1 MAVKK
6 KKTSSTGKTIFRVL
20 IIFFGFTFLSVGY
33 FWTISRG
40 LPSLEQLENYD
51 PDLVT
56 RIFSADGVLLK
67 ELYTQRRVFVDLE
80 EIPAD
85 MVNAAVASEDRRF
98 YSHWGISL
106 RDVIRAVVIN
116 AIPPPRFRQ
125 GFSSITQQLAR
136 NLYDTI
142 GFKKT
147 ITRKLKEM
155 ITAIQ
160 IERTYTKEEILEMY
174 VNSIHFG
181 HGTFG
186 AQAAAKRYFKK
197 DASDLTLDEC
207 AMLVGI
213 LPRPATYSP
222 INNPER
228 AMRRRNV
235 VLRLMR
241 EQNLITQS
249 RYAEARALELRVTP
263 RRDDLGKAPY
273 FTEHVR
279 RILEQEDEALGL
291 NIYRDGLIIYTT
303 LDSRL
308 QTAAENAVMQTVVAN
323 QEKLNSR
330 LFKDRDEFEELAY
343 LGIYPEDSVKV
354 MLEGKAPLYEELR
367 DKLLVQ
373 TAFVAVE
380 PKTGHIKAMIGGRP
394 DYYDQFNRATQAQ
407 RQPGSIFKPFIYTT
421 AIDNGYAVTHQLLN
435 QPVVLNIQS
444 ASGEWEKWMPSNYDG
459 TTGGLTTLREG
470 LRRSLNLISVRMVQE
485 LVPPEVV
492 ANTARRMHLTTPIRA
507 VDAIAL
513 GTSEVYPLEVTSSY
527 ATFSNSG
534 VWSKPMAIQR
544 IVDRFGVTI
553 KEYSPHRE
561 EVLSEETAFM
571 MTDLLRTVLDQ
582 GTGGRARWMYKF
594 THPAGGKT
602 GTTQNWTD
610 AWFVGYS
617 PYLAA
622 GVWFGV
628 DDPKVSLG
636 SKQDGSRA
644 ALPAWARFMRAAHD
658 SMGWKHKDFPQPDG
672 ISKEKICTVSK
683 DFPTRYCPVEEEF
696 FITKYA
702 PTRSC
707 RVHTEGSP
715 RRSRERSG

>member
-1 MAVKK
+1 VAKSKSKPKLKGVV
-6 KKTSSTGKTIFRVL
+6 FL
-20 IIFFGFTFLSVGY
+20 ILTVFVFLGAIGLGTVWY
-33 FWTISRG
+33 LSRD

-56 RIFSADGVLLK
+56 RIFSSDGVLLK

-80 EIPAD
+80 EIPEELIS
-85 MVNAAVASEDRRF
+85 AAVASEDRRF

-116 AIPPPRFRQ
+116 AIPPPKFRQ

-136 NLYDTI
+136 NLYDAI

-147 ITRKLKEM
+147 ITRKLKEI

-160 IERTYTKEEILEMY
+160 IEKTYTKEEILEMY
-174 VNSIHFG
+174 INSIHFG

-197 DASDLTLDEC
+197 DASELTLDEC
-207 AMLVGI
+207 AMLIGI

-222 INNPER
+222 VNYPER
-228 AMRRRNV
+228 AVRRRNI

-241 EQNLITQS
+241 QQNMITQT
-249 RYAEARALELRVTP
+249 RYVEARALELRVTP
-263 RRDDLGKAPY
+263 ERDDLGKAPY
-273 FTEHVR
+273 FTEYVR
-279 RILEQEDEALGL
+279 RILEREDEALDL
-291 NIYRDGLIIYTT
+291 DIYRDGLIIYTT

-308 QTAAENAVMQTVVAN
+308 QAAAEDAVMQTVEAN
-323 QEKLNSR
+323 QKKLNSR
-330 LFKDRDEFEELAY
+330 LFQDREEFEELAY

-354 MLEGKAPLYEELR
+354 MLEGEAPLYEELR
-367 DKLLVQ
+367 HQLLVQ
-373 TAFVAVE
+373 TAFVAIE
-380 PKTGHIKAMIGGRP
+380 PKTGHIKTLIGGRP
-394 DYYDQFNRATQAQ
+394 DYHDQYNRATQAR
-407 RQPGSIFKPFIYTT
+407 RQPGSIFKPFVYTS
-421 AIDNGYAVTHQLLN
+421 AIDNGYPVTHQLLN
-435 QPVVLNIQS
+435 QPVVLNVQS

-492 ANTARRMHLTTPIRA
+492 ANTARRMHLSTPIRA

-513 GTSEVYPLEVTSSY
+513 GTSEVLPLEVTSSY
-527 ATFSNSG
+527 GTFANNG
-534 VWSKPMAIQR
+534 VWSRPMAIQR

-553 KEYSPHRE
+553 KEYSPHRQ

-571 MTDLLRTVLDQ
+571 MTDLLRTVLDR

-610 AWFVGYS
+610 AWFVGFS
-617 PYLAA
+617 PHLAT

-628 DDPKVSLG
+628 DDPRVSLG
-636 SKQDGSRA
+636 PKQDGSRA
-644 ALPAWARFMRAAHD
+644 ALPAWAQFMKSAHD
-658 SMGWKHKDFPQPDG
+658 SMGWKHKDFPKPDG
-672 ISKEKICTVSK
+672 ISREKICSVSK
-683 DFPTRYCPVEEEF
+683 DLPTQYCPAEEEF

-702 PTRSC
+702 PTRTC
-707 RVHTEGSP
+707 RIHTEVSP
-715 RRSRERSG
+715 RRNRQRPD

>member
-1 MAVKK
+1 MKK
-6 KKTSSTGKTIFRVL
+6 IIKRVL
-20 IIFFGFTFLSVGY
+20 LIFFAIFIVGLI
-33 FWTISRG
+33 TIWNLAKD

-56 RIFSADGVLLK
+56 RIYSSDGILLK

-80 EIPAD
+80 EIPKELIS
-85 MVNAAVASEDRRF
+85 AAIASEDRRF

-106 RDVIRAVVIN
+106 RDVIRAILIN
-116 AIPPPRFRQ
+116 SIPPPKFRQ

-160 IERTYTKEEILEMY
+160 IEKTYTKEEIFEMY
-174 VNSIHFG
+174 INSIHFG

-197 DASDLTLDEC
+197 DASDLTLSEC
-207 AMLVGI
+207 ALLIGI

-222 INNPER
+222 VNYPER
-228 AMRRRNV
+228 AIHRRNI

-241 EQNLITQS
+241 QQNMITQS
-249 RYAEARALELRVTP
+249 TYSEAKALTIKVTP
-263 RRDDLGKAPY
+263 DRDDLGIAPY
-273 FTEHVR
+273 FTEYVR
-279 RILEQEDEALGL
+279 RILEQEDEVLDL

-308 QTAAENAVMQTVVAN
+308 QIAAEDAIMKSIITN
-323 QEKLNSR
+323 QSRLNSR
-330 LFKDRDEFEELAY
+330 LFSDREEFEELAY

-354 MLEGKAPLYEELR
+354 MLAGESPLYEELR
-367 DKLLVQ
+367 DQLLVQ
-373 TAFVAVE
+373 SALVAVE
-380 PKTGHIKAMIGGRP
+380 PKTGYIKAMIGGRP
-394 DYYDQFNRATQAQ
+394 DYHDQYNRATQAR
-407 RQPGSIFKPFIYTT
+407 RQPGSIFKPFVYTS

-435 QPVVLNIQS
+435 QPVVLNVQNSI
-444 ASGEWEKWMPSNYDG
+444 GEWEKWMPSNYDG

-492 ANTARRMHLTTPIRA
+492 AKTAKQMHLSTPIRA

-513 GTSEVYPLEVTSSY
+513 GTSEVLPLEITSSY
-527 ATFSNSG
+527 ATFANNG
-534 VWSKPMAIQR
+534 VWSRPMAIER
-544 IVDRFGVTI
+544 IVDRFGVTV
-553 KEYSPHRE
+553 KEYSPHRQ
-561 EVLSEETAFM
+561 EVLNEETAFI
-571 MTDLLRTVLDQ
+571 MTDLLRTVIDR

-610 AWFVGYS
+610 AWFVGFS
-617 PYLAA
+617 PYLAT

-636 SKQDGSRA
+636 EKQDGSRA

-658 SMGWKHKDFPQPDG
+658 SMDWNHQDFSKPDG
-672 ISKEKICTVSK
+672 VIQQKICATSK
-683 DFPTRYCPVEEEF
+683 AYPTRFCPTEDEF
-696 FITKYA
+696 FIKKYA
-702 PTRSC
+702 PSKVC
-707 RVHTEGSP
+707 RIHSEMKSRRENP
-715 RRSRERSG
+715 R